1 MMLDNIRALLRDG
14 KIERAIGLVLS
25 LDDRDE
31 RFKMLC
37 YMIEELGPTFREYPA
52 IMDEI
57 HSLLEGFEEPKK
69 AEAMA
74 CLAHSLWVAGDGE
87 SEKYIMRAVSEAK
100 RINDLLWRSEAL
112 ARVASYMARM
122 GLTED
127 AIYYFNIALET
138 LRNLKLPYSVG
149 IQKLKELADL
159 LVETGD
165 YLSESPATEFYW
177 LAKEI
182 YSSLS
187 LPLHAAEMEAKIRL
201 VNEATEERTL
211 AVVKALEK
219 GDMERAIALVK
230 YLTDEER
237 IAALLE
243 IAYWLVIHDRKDLA
257 MSLISDAFD
266 AILREKIKPAD
277 TELMSSA
284 KKFIKIGLLDEALV
298 LAGAMEDKDEASYLL
313 KDIALALARRGERG
327 KALNIA
333 LGISNDRLREEILRR
348 LEGDVGYE

>member
-1 MMLDNIRALLRDG
+1 MMLDNIRALIREG
-14 KIERAIGLVLS
+14 KVEGAIELVLS
-25 LDDRDE
+25 LEDKKE
-31 RFKMLC
+31 RFNMLC
-37 YMIEELGPTFREYPA
+37 YIIEELGPAFTEYPA

-57 HSLLEGFEEPKK
+57 HSLLGDFEGPER
-69 AEAMA
+69 AEGMA
-74 CLAHSLWVAGDGE
+74 CLAHSLWVAGADE
-87 SEKYIMRAVSEAK
+87 SERYMRGAIKEAK
-100 RINDLLWRSEAL
+100 DIDDPLWRSEAL

-122 GLTED
+122 GLAED

-138 LRNLKLPYSVG
+138 LRSLKLPYSMG

-165 YLSESPATEFYW
+165 YLSESSATEFYW

-182 YSSLS
+182 YNSLS
-187 LPLHAAEMEAKIRL
+187 LPLRAAEMDAKIRI

-211 AVVKALEK
+211 AVVKALET

-298 LAGAMEDKDEASYLL
+298 LAGAMEDRDEASLLL

-333 LGISNDRLREEILRR
+333 LGISNDRLREETLRR
-348 LEGDVGYE
+348 LEGDVGHE